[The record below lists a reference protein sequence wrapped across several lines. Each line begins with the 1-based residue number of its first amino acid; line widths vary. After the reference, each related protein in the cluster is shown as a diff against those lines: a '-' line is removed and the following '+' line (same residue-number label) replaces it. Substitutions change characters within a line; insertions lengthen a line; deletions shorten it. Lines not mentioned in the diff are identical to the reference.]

1 MAEQTLAQLEGRME
15 EIAGLL
21 ERLHAHQEF
30 TEADQKRFSELNDE
44 YRDLAQAREEK
55 VRADALAEVK
65 ETEKR
70 RRERLNALADAAT
83 DPTVSIRRGDN
94 PFKHETDDDPLGEPG
109 SVRDQWNGKNP
120 FDLSEMRTFGRTKED
135 IGGELRA
142 RAFTAIER
150 MQGTNDKTRQ
160 TMTDIISRWDTA
172 DGKLAQLALLTGS
185 PTYLRAFQK
194 ALTGNTH
201 LCSPE
206 ERESLTRAQ
215 TLTDNAGGY
224 AIPFQLDPTIIITS
238 AGTYNGIRAAAR
250 KVVATGDVWNGVSA
264 AAVSWSWDAEAAEV
278 SDDAVTFAGP
288 AITVHKA
295 AGFVPFSLE
304 VYQDIPNVSEE
315 FGRLLAFGKETLEN
329 TAFTTGSGSGQPF
342 GIVTAVSA
350 ASAVAATS
358 ATALVIGDLY
368 ALDEALPARHRMR
381 ASWLGSRTI
390 YNDVRGFDTA
400 GGAGLWVR
408 LGEDQPQQ
416 LIGRPAYESEAMDS
430 TMLGTTTDYT
440 LVFGDFE
447 NYVIADRI
455 GASVEYIP
463 HLFGTTNNR
472 PTGQRGLYAWY
483 RVGAD
488 SVNDDAFRILRH
500 PTT

>member
-1 MAEQTLAQLEGRME
+1 MAEQSLAQLEGRME

-21 ERLHAHQEF
+21 ERLHAHEEF
-30 TEADQKRFSELNDE
+30 TPEDQTRFDSLSAEFRTLE
-44 YRDLAQAREEK
+44 KARN
-55 VRADALAEVK
+55 
-65 ETEKR
+65 EKR
-70 RRERLNALADAAT
+70 RQIVLDAVAGNLK
-83 DPTVSIRRGDN
+83 DTVVTRGDN
-94 PFKHETDDDPLGEPG
+94 PRPVDTDDDPLGEPG
-109 SVRDQWNGKNP
+109 SIGGEFRGRNP
-120 FDLSEMRTFGRTKED
+120 FDVSEMRTFGRSRED

-142 RAFTAIER
+142 RAFAAIEQ
-150 MQGTNDKTRQ
+150 MQGTSDRTREV
-160 TMTDIISRWDTA
+160 MTDIINRWDTV
-172 DGKLAQLALLTGS
+172 DGKLAQLALATGS
-185 PTYLRAFQK
+185 PLYLRAFQK

-206 ERESLTRAQ
+206 EREALTRAQ

-304 VYQDIPNVSEE
+304 VYQDIPNVSAE

-350 ASAVAATS
+350 ASPVAATS

-390 YNDVRGFDTA
+390 YNDIRGFDTA

-408 LGEDQPQQ
+408 IGDDQPQQ

-430 TMLGTTTDYT
+430 SMLTTTTDFT

-488 SVNDDAFRILRH
+488 SVNDNAFRILRH